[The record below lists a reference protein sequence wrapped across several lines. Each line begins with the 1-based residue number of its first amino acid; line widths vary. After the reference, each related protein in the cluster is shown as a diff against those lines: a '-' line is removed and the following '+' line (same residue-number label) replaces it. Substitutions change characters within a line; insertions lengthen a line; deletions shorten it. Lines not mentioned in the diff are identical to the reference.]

1 MVANAF
7 SSRLPRV
14 LGAVTL
20 AVAMLAVTGCGEFY
34 GRDDF
39 KGYVMSKSD
48 AEVVKK
54 IGKPAAVNDSDPK
67 RVTWTYNS
75 VTYDVDNQNKKDSR
89 TLVIFSRD
97 PQNGKMAVV
106 DVQFEH

>member
-7 SSRLPRV
+7 SSRLARV

-39 KGYVMSKSD
+39 KGYVMNKSD
-48 AEVVKK
+48 AEVAKRL
-54 IGKPAAVNDSDPK
+54 GKPAVVNDSDPK

-75 VTYDVDNQNKKDSR
+75 VTYDVDNQNKKDSKA
-89 TLVIFSRD
+89 LVIFKRD
-97 PQNGKMAVV
+97 SQNGQLTVV
-106 DVQFEH
+106 EVQFER